1 MPARS
6 VVMKPRLW
14 NSVVFGLVV
23 ALCLAQVAW
32 WIIFQVEA
40 TERTEE
46 VARLLSAGRVD
57 AALTELGAEEA
68 KGRRFMFITEGA
80 TLGVLVLVGIIFF
93 YAAMI
98 RERRLRQDH
107 RRFLEGATHELK
119 SPLATLR
126 VGLESLIAGSMPE
139 EKRGRYL
146 IGMVRELERLES
158 GLTNI
163 LTAAGL
169 EGGPILRMS
178 EGDLADEVRSIA
190 ASMRSRFQTADVDL
204 QIDIVDSCP
213 IRRDSAAMGLVIH
226 SLLDNAVKF
235 CQRGDQVSVSLME
248 KSQQAVLRVRDT
260 GAGIDAEDLPLIFD
274 RFYRGNSTPHVG
286 GTGLG
291 LFLARELA
299 AAHGGEVNATS
310 EGPGDGSEFTLSV
323 PLRRRTS

>member
-1 MPARS
+1 
-6 VVMKPRLW
+6 MKPRLW

-23 ALCLAQVAW
+23 ALCLAQISW

-46 VARLLSAGRVD
+46 VARLLANGQIE
-57 AALTELGAEEA
+57 AAQKTLGAEGA

-80 TLGVLVLVGIIFF
+80 TLGILVLVGIVFF

-119 SPLATLR
+119 SPIATLR
-126 VGLESLIAGSMPE
+126 IGLESLIAGSMPS

-146 IGMVRELERLES
+146 TGMLCELERLES

-169 EGGPILRMS
+169 EGGPLLKMS
-178 EGDLADEVRSIA
+178 EGDLAGDVRSIA
-190 ASMRSRFQTADVDL
+190 ASMESRFQTADVDL
-204 QIDIVDSCP
+204 KLETLEPCP
-213 IRRDSAAMGLVIH
+213 IKRDGAAMNLVIH

-235 CQRGDQVSVSLME
+235 CQRGDRVSVSLTKE
-248 KSQQAVLRVRDT
+248 SQEAVLRVKDT
-260 GAGIDAEDLPLIFD
+260 GAGINEDDLPLIFD
-274 RFYRGNSTPHVG
+274 RFYRGSSAPHVG

-299 AAHGGEVNATS
+299 AAHGGEVHAVSDGLGN
-310 EGPGDGSEFTLSV
+310 GSEFILSV
-323 PLRRRTS
+323 PIFRGSQ